1 MIALLS
7 SGSYFIDGQENVKD
21 FLISYAKHI
30 GFDMKIFGILANS
43 GEMSVKELVEYI
55 NNNCWSGDDGID
67 EIYEIGKRLY

>member
-7 SGSYFIDGQENVKD
+7 SGSYFIDGQENAKD

-55 NNNCWSGDDGID
+55 NNHCWSAEDGID
-67 EIYEIGKRLY
+67 EIYEIGKKFY